1 MDDLCGF
8 YARNGV
14 IKVFIDRVA
23 DFVEDLIDPFGLVVD
38 KIDVGIACGL
48 LFGLFVV
55 LMNQAGCRRLVGN
68 VVHENRDFVGA
79 Y

>member
-1 MDDLCGF
+1 MILISIARGLIMDDLCGF

-38 KIDVGIACGL
+38 EIDVGIAC
-48 LFGLFVV
+48 
-55 LMNQAGCRRLVGN
+55 
-68 VVHENRDFVGA
+68 
-79 Y
+79 